1 VAPAATSRKR
11 ELISQREYARRR
23 GISHVAVLRAI
34 KSGRIT
40 TVEGKINPAMADR
53 EWRANTDQSKPRN
66 RITGRPKHTRA
77 PGQPPQPMALAGID
91 GLAGGIVNTTGYA
104 RARAAR
110 ELYQALLAKLELD
123 RQNGILVRADEVRV
137 GAFNCARKTRDQLL
151 ALADRVAT
159 TLAAESDPAEV
170 HRILTDEAER
180 ICEELSDAERP

>member
-1 VAPAATSRKR
+1 MARQEKR
-11 ELISQREYARRR
+11 ELITLREYARRR
-23 GISHVAVLRAI
+23 GVSHVAVQRAVN
-34 KSGRIT
+34 SGRIS
-40 TVEGKINPAMADR
+40 TVNGKIDPAEADGQWR
-53 EWRANTDQSKPRN
+53 ENTDQSKPRN
-66 RITGRPKHTRA
+66 VITGAPKHARI